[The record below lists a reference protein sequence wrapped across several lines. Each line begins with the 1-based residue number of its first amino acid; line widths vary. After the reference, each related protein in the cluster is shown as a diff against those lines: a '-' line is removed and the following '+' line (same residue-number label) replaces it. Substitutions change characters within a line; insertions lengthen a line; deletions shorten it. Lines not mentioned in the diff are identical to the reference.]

1 MEIDFKEYPKEME
14 MLKEVLTEKQ
24 INALCG
30 ILVKVIFASMFGYEP
45 QMSETEKLSDEKYY

>member
-1 MEIDFKEYPKEME
+1 ME
-14 MLKEVLTEKQ
+14 MLKEVLTEEQ

-45 QMSETEKLSDEKYY
+45 QMSENEKLSDEKYY